1 MYRLH
6 VYQCSLYNSVLFVPS
21 FITENTCKFMTHY
34 MSRHMDRDLNPSTHF
49 WICGF
54 QDHRNQPD
62 SAIHVLTLHDFMA
75 HATSFFPLLMR
86 MDAAKAFRLGLN
98 ITDTGLI
105 RTIGQ
110 DLQSCVIPLDHLDI
124 HYIKKILVIVET
136 TTRLR
141 SEQYRCECTRL

>member
-1 MYRLH
+1 MIGAYPIMSYL
-6 VYQCSLYNSVLFVPS
+6 SVIPLFVPS
-21 FITENTCKFMTHY
+21 IITENTCKFMTHY

-75 HATSFFPLLMR
+75 HATSFFTLLMR

-110 DLQSCVIPLDHLDI
+110 DFSHHSLSRGAP
-124 HYIKKILVIVET
+124 
-136 TTRLR
+136 
-141 SEQYRCECTRL
+141 